1 MIFDFRSSRR
11 PSKIKNHVFSILK
24 SKNHPQMFLIRIV
37 LAFLLIFQTAQST
50 AQLRA
55 KVASYQNRPTIFI
68 NDRPQSPQIYALTH
82 AFGGRW
88 SWEEKP
94 ARNLRNFCEAGIRL
108 FQVDLYLEDIWYKN
122 APELDIEKAQRQ
134 VRGVLDACP
143 DAAVFVRL
151 HTNAPYWWNEL
162 HRDECTEYADGPV
175 DQQTYG
181 PPRNLEDGDPD
192 RPLRASLASLRWR
205 QEAGEKVREFCQRM
219 AATPEGQRMAGIHVA
234 GGVYGEWHYWGFIEH
249 DPDTGPAMTRY
260 FREWLRKKYGS
271 DAALQHAWQTTQFTL
286 GNATVPDTAE
296 RTRCLDGIFRDPAK
310 ERRVIDY
317 FTAQQEVVAED
328 IEHFCRI
335 VKQAW
340 PRPLVVGVFYG
351 YFHMTFCRQAAGGH
365 IFIERILNCPD
376 VDYLSGPQ
384 TYWEITRKAG
394 GSGNSRGIVESALL
408 HGKLWLDEIDNG
420 YLQTWRDMDFVHS
433 RLFSDSVYASVLSR
447 SVALP
452 LMRGAG
458 FWYYDFGRHLNSGWW
473 DSPLYL
479 DRIRELKTF
488 FDKQLHQPHRPAAD
502 VLYVYDQENFY
513 YLKNQR
519 QPLCEDVP
527 DQMVEEA
534 LRSGTAG
541 DHVYLFDLQKVDLK
555 RYKAVVFVNA
565 YKMSAADRQFIREK
579 VAQNGRTLIWNYLP
593 GYTDGRENNFGFVSE
608 LTGMQL
614 RAIESPDKPKVHF
627 SKPDISWTFESAV
640 QPLVAIAEPG
650 VEILGRLDSLG
661 HSVIARKRFP
671 TYTSVL
677 AALPIHGSETWREV
691 LRAAGCHVYNEQ
703 NDFTFA
709 NGNLVLL
716 HTASGGARSLRLR
729 NGRMVQ
735 VDLPGA
741 ATWVL
746 DAATGEV
753 VVRH

>member
-1 MIFDFRSSRR
+1 MSLRRVIFFLS
-11 PSKIKNHVFSILK
+11 FALLSIV
-24 SKNHPQMFLIRIV
+24 QG
-37 LAFLLIFQTAQST
+37 T

-55 KVASYQNRPTIFI
+55 KVAPYQGRPTIFI
-68 NDRPQSPQIYALTH
+68 NDEPHSPQIYALTH

-108 FQVDLYLEDIWYKN
+108 YQVDLYLEDIWYAN
-122 APELDIEKAQRQ
+122 TAELDIAKAQRQ
-134 VRGVLDACP
+134 VRGVLEACP
-143 DAAVFVRL
+143 EAAVFVRL
-151 HTNAPYWWNEL
+151 HTNAPYWWNEQ
-162 HRDECTEYADGPV
+162 HREECTGYADGPV

-205 QEAGEKVREFCQRM
+205 EESGQKIKEFCRRM
-219 AATPEGQRMAGIHVA
+219 ADTPEGRRMAGIHVA

-260 FREWLRKKYGS
+260 FREWLRKKYGT
-271 DAALQHAWQTTQFTL
+271 DNTLQLAWKTTQYTL

-296 RTRCLDGIFRDPAK
+296 RNRCLDGIFRDPAR
-310 ERRVIDY
+310 EQRVIDY

-328 IEHFCRI
+328 IEYFTRA
-335 VKQAW
+335 VKQTW
-340 PRPLVVGVFYG
+340 PRPLIVGVFYG

-384 TYWEITRKAG
+384 TYWEVTRKAG

-408 HGKLWLDEIDNG
+408 HGKLWLDELDNG

-433 RLFSDSVYASVLSR
+433 RPFNDSVYASVLSR

-452 LMRGAG
+452 LLRGAG
-458 FWYYDFGRHLNSGWW
+458 LWYYDFGRHLNSGWW

-479 DRIRELKTF
+479 ERVRQLKTF
-488 FDKQLHQPHRPAAD
+488 FDLQLKQPHRPVAD

-513 YLKNQR
+513 HLKNQR

-534 LRSGTAG
+534 LRSGTTG
-541 DHVYLFDLQKVDLK
+541 DHVYLFDLPKVELD

-565 YKMSAADRQFIREK
+565 WKMSAADRKFIREK

-593 GYTDGRENNFGFVSE
+593 GYTDGQENNLSFVSE
-608 LTGMQL
+608 LTGLQL
-614 RAIESPDKPKVHF
+614 RTIESPAKPKVHF
-627 SKPDISWTFESAV
+627 TKPDTAWAFESAV
-640 QPLVAIAEPG
+640 HPLVAITMPG
-650 VEILGRLDSLG
+650 VEILGALEG
-661 HSVIARKRFP
+661 TNQTVIARKKF
-671 TYTSVL
+671 TSHTSLL
-677 AALPIHGSETWREV
+677 AALPMHSAEVWREV
-691 LRAAGCHVYNEQ
+691 LRVAGCHVYNEQ
-703 NDFTFA
+703 NDFTYA
-709 NGNLVLL
+709 AGALVML
-716 HTASGGARSLRLR
+716 HTASGGARTLRLR
-729 NGRMVQ
+729 NGREVRL
-735 VDLPGA
+735 DLPGA
-741 ATWVL
+741 ATWLL
-746 DAATGEV
+746 DAETGKV
-753 VVRH
+753 VVRM

>member
-1 MIFDFRSSRR
+1 MS
-11 PSKIKNHVFSILK
+11 PSHAALSIL
-24 SKNHPQMFLIRIV
+24 FAT
-37 LAFLLIFQTAQST
+37 AFSLSANAQIS
-50 AQLRA
+50 AR
-55 KVASYQNRPTIFI
+55 VAPHQGRPTIFI
-68 NDRPQSPQIYALTH
+68 DDQPCSPQIYALTH

-94 ARNLRNFCEAGIRL
+94 ARNLRNFCGAGIRL
-108 FQVDLYLEDIWYKN
+108 YQVDLYLEDIWY
-122 APELDIEKAQRQ
+122 AQGAALDIEKAQRQ

-143 DAAVFVRL
+143 DAAVIVRL
-151 HTNAPYWWNEL
+151 HTNAPYWWNEQ
-162 HRDECTEYADGPV
+162 HRDECSEYADGPV

-205 QEAGEKVREFCQRM
+205 QEAGEKISEFCRRM
-219 AATPEGQRMAGIHVA
+219 ADTPEGRRMAGIHVA

-249 DPDTGPAMTRY
+249 EPDTGPAMTQY
-260 FREWLRKKYGS
+260 FRAWLRKKYPN
-271 DAALQHAWQTTQFTL
+271 DAALQQAWQTTAFNL
-286 GNATVPDTAE
+286 DNATVPDTAE
-296 RTRCLDGIFRDPAK
+296 RNRCIDGIFRDPVR

-328 IEHFCRI
+328 IEYFCRQ
-335 VKQAW
+335 VKQNW
-340 PRPLVVGVFYG
+340 PRPLIVGVFYG

-408 HGKLWLDEIDNG
+408 HGKLWLDEVDNG
-420 YLQTWRDMDFVHS
+420 YLQTWRDMDFAHT
-433 RLFSDSVYASVLSR
+433 RPFTDSVYAAVLSR
-447 SVALP
+447 SAALP
-452 LMRGAG
+452 LLRGGG

-473 DSPLYL
+473 DNPYYL
-479 DRIRELKTF
+479 ERVRQIKTF
-488 FDKQLHQPHRPAAD
+488 FDWQLQQPHRPVAD

-541 DHVYLFDLQKVDLK
+541 DHVYLFDLPKVDLD

-565 YKMSAADRQFIREK
+565 YKISTADRRFILEK

-593 GYTDGRENNFGFVSE
+593 GYTDGLENNLAFVSE
-608 LTGMQL
+608 LTGLQL
-614 RAIESPDKPKVHF
+614 RVIDSPTPPKVHF
-627 SKPDISWTFESAV
+627 SHPDTTWAFESAIR
-640 QPLVAIAEPG
+640 PLVEINSPG
-650 VEILGRLDSLG
+650 ADILGTLDG
-661 HSVIARKRFP
+661 TKQVVIARKKFA
-671 TYTSVL
+671 THTTL
-677 AALPIHGSETWREV
+677 FAALPMHSAEVWRTV

-703 NDFTFA
+703 NDFTTAGDNF
-709 NGNLVLL
+709 VLL
-716 HTASGGARSLRLR
+716 HTASGGVRTIYLHKGLEVRL
-729 NGRMVQ
+729 
-735 VDLPGA
+735 DLPGA
-741 ATWVL
+741 VTWLL
-746 DAATGEV
+746 DAQTGEV
-753 VVRH
+753 MMRH

>member
-1 MIFDFRSSRR
+1 MSFIRTIPALFLALLPIL
-11 PSKIKNHVFSILK
+11 PSK
-24 SKNHPQMFLIRIV
+24 
-37 LAFLLIFQTAQST
+37 AQGP
-50 AQLRA
+50 LRA
-55 KVASYQNRPTIFI
+55 KVAPYQGRPTIFI
-68 NDRPQSPQIYALTH
+68 NDQPHSPQIYALTH

-94 ARNLRNFCEAGIRL
+94 VRNLRNFCEAGIRL
-108 FQVDLYLEDIWYKN
+108 FQVDLYLEDIWPKN
-122 APELDIEKAQRQ
+122 AEHLDLEKARRQ

-143 DAAVFVRL
+143 DAAVFMRL
-151 HTNAPYWWNEL
+151 HTNAPYWWNEQ
-162 HRDECTEYADGPV
+162 HREECTGYADGPV
-175 DQQTYG
+175 DSQTYG

-205 QEAGEKVREFCQRM
+205 QEAGDKVREFCTRM
-219 AATPEGQRMAGIHVA
+219 AETPEGRHIAGIHVA

-271 DAALQHAWQTTQFTL
+271 DAALQQAWQNVQFAL
-286 GNATVPDTAE
+286 DNATVPDTAE
-296 RTRCLDGIFRDPAK
+296 RNRCLDGIFRDPAK

-317 FTAQQEVVAED
+317 FTAQQEAVAED
-328 IEHFCRI
+328 IEYFCRI

-340 PRPLVVGVFYG
+340 PRPLIVGVFYG

-365 IFIERILNCPD
+365 IFIERIMNCPD

-433 RLFSDSVYASVLSR
+433 RPFDDSVYASVLSR
-447 SVALP
+447 SVAMP
-452 LMRGAG
+452 LLRGAG

-479 DRIRELKTF
+479 DRIRHLKTF
-488 FDKQLHQPHRPAAD
+488 FDRQLHRPHRPVAD

-527 DQMVEEA
+527 DLMVEEA

-541 DHVYLFDLQKVDLK
+541 DHVYLFDLPKVDLD

-565 YKMSAADRQFIREK
+565 YKMSVADRQFIREK
-579 VAQNGRTLIWNYLP
+579 VARNGRTLIWNYLP
-593 GYTDGRENNFGFVSE
+593 GYTDGRENNLGFVEE

-614 RAIESPDKPKVHF
+614 QKTDSPGRPQVRMLN
-627 SKPDISWTFESAV
+627 PGTNWTFESGV
-640 QPLVAIAEPG
+640 QPLAAIADANATP
-650 VEILGRLDSLG
+650 LGILDSAG
-661 HSVIARKRFP
+661 QVVIARKQFP
-671 TYTSVL
+671 THTSVL
-677 AALPIHGSETWREV
+677 AALPLHGSDAWREV
-691 LRAAGCHVYNEQ
+691 LAAAGCHVYNRQ
-703 NDFTFA
+703 NDFTYA
-709 NGNLVLL
+709 NGDFVLL
-716 HTASGGARSLRLR
+716 HTASGGTRALRLR
-729 NGRMVQ
+729 NGKTVQ
-735 VDLPGA
+735 LDLPGA
-741 ATWVL
+741 VTWIV
-746 DAATGEV
+746 DAETGEV
-753 VVRH
+753 VVRM

>member
-1 MIFDFRSSRR
+1 MY
-11 PSKIKNHVFSILK
+11 PL
-24 SKNHPQMFLIRIV
+24 RII
-37 LAFLLIFQTAQST
+37 LAFSSAFLQISGLTAQT
-50 AQLRA
+50 PLIA
-55 KVASYQNRPTIFI
+55 KVAPYQGRPTIFI
-68 NDRPQSPQIYALTH
+68 DDQPRSPHIYALTH

-108 FQVDLYLEDIWYKN
+108 YQVDLYLEDIWPKN
-122 APELDIEKAQRQ
+122 AAALDLATAQRQ

-151 HTNAPYWWNEL
+151 HTNAPYWWNEQ
-162 HRDECTEYADGPV
+162 HRDECTGYADGPV
-175 DQQTYG
+175 DQQRYG

-192 RPLRASLASLRWR
+192 RPLRASLASLHWR
-205 QEAGEKVREFCQRM
+205 LEAGEKVREFCRRM
-219 AATPEGQRMAGIHVA
+219 AETPEGQRIAGIHVA

-260 FREWLRKKYGS
+260 FRAWLRKKYRT
-271 DAALQHAWQTTQFTL
+271 DKNLQQAWQTTQYTL
-286 GNATVPDTAE
+286 DNSTVPDTAE
-296 RTRCLDGIFRDPAK
+296 RNRCLDGIFRDPAR

-328 IEHFCRI
+328 IEYFCRV
-335 VKQAW
+335 VKQTW
-340 PRPLVVGVFYG
+340 PRPLIVGVFYG

-384 TYWEITRKAG
+384 TYWETTRKAG

-408 HGKLWLDEIDNG
+408 HGKLWLDELDNG
-420 YLQTWRDMDFVHS
+420 YLQTWRDMDFAHA
-433 RLFSDSVYASVLSR
+433 RPFDDSVYASVLSR
-447 SVALP
+447 STALP

-458 FWYYDFGRHLNSGWW
+458 LWFYDFGRHLNSGWW
-473 DSPLYL
+473 DTPFLME
-479 DRIRELKTF
+479 RIGEMKAF
-488 FDKQLHQPHRPAAD
+488 FDRQLHLPYRPVAD

-541 DHVYLFDLQKVDLK
+541 DHVYLFDLPRVDLD

-565 YKMSAADRQFIREK
+565 YKLGAADRKFIREK

-593 GYTDGRENNFGFVSE
+593 GYTDGQKNNLAFVSE

-614 RAIESPDKPKVHF
+614 REIDSPAKPKVHF
-627 SKPDISWTFESAV
+627 SKPDTTWAFESAV
-640 QPLVAIAEPG
+640 QPLAAIEAAGAET
-650 VEILGRLDSLG
+650 LGALDSTG
-661 HSVIARKRFP
+661 HIVIARKKFD
-671 TYTSVL
+671 THTSLL
-677 AALPIHGSETWREV
+677 AALPVHGPDAWREI
-691 LRAAGCHVYNEQ
+691 LRTAGCHVYNEK
-703 NDFTFA
+703 NDFTWA
-709 NGNLVLL
+709 NSNLVLL
-716 HTASGGARSLRLR
+716 HTATGGERIVRLR
-729 NGRMVQ
+729 NGKSVRL
-735 VDLPGA
+735 DLPGA
-741 ATWVL
+741 VTWVL
-746 DAATGEV
+746 DAETGEV
-753 VVRH
+753 LLKH

>member
-1 MIFDFRSSRR
+1 MLPFY
-11 PSKIKNHVFSILK
+11 KIL
-24 SKNHPQMFLIRIV
+24 PAV
-37 LAFLLIFQTAQST
+37 LALLFPIPTRAQI
-50 AQLRA
+50 RA
-55 KVASYQNRPTIFI
+55 KVAHYQGRPTIFI
-68 NDRPQSPQIYALTH
+68 NEQPHSPQIYALTH

-94 ARNLRNFCEAGIRL
+94 ARNLRNFCETGIRL
-108 FQVDLYLEDIWYKN
+108 FQVDLYLEDIWPKN
-122 APELDIEKAQRQ
+122 AEKLDLEKALRQ

-162 HRDECTEYADGPV
+162 HREECTEYADGPIDNV
-175 DQQTYG
+175 TYG

-192 RPLRASLASLRWR
+192 RPLRASLASLLWR
-205 QEAGEKVREFCQRM
+205 KEAGQKVREFCQRM
-219 AATPEGQRMAGIHVA
+219 AETPEGQRIAGIHVA

-271 DAALQHAWQTTQFTL
+271 DAALQQAWQTTEFTL
-286 GNATVPDTAE
+286 ASATVPDTAE
-296 RTRCLDGIFRDPAK
+296 RNRCLDGIFRDPTR

-328 IEHFCRI
+328 IEYFCHI
-335 VKQAW
+335 VKQTW
-340 PRPLVVGVFYG
+340 SRPVIVGVFYG

-365 IFIERILNCPD
+365 IFIERIMNCPD
-376 VDYLSGPQ
+376 IDYLSGPQ

-408 HGKLWLDEIDNG
+408 HGKLWLDEVDNG
-420 YLQTWRDMDFVHS
+420 YLQTYRDMDFAHS
-433 RLFSDSVYASVLSR
+433 RLFDDSVYASVLSR

-473 DSPLYL
+473 DSPLYME
-479 DRIRELKTF
+479 RVRQLKSF
-488 FDKQLHQPHRPAAD
+488 FDKQLQQPHRPVAD

-541 DHVYLFDLQKVDLK
+541 DHVYLFDLQKVDLS
-555 RYKAVVFVNA
+555 RYKAIVFVNA
-565 YKMSAADRQFIREK
+565 YKMSAADRKFIQEK

-593 GYTDGRENNFGFVSE
+593 GYTDGWENSLDFVTE
-608 LTGMQL
+608 LTGMKL
-614 RAIESPDKPKVHF
+614 RKIDSPAKPKVIF
-627 SKPDISWTFESAV
+627 SKPDTSWTFESAV
-640 QPLVAIAEPG
+640 QPLVTIEDSD
-650 VEILGRLDSLG
+650 VEIFGKLDSLN
-661 HSVIARKRFP
+661 HTVIARKKFP
-671 TYTSVL
+671 THTSL
-677 AALPIHGSETWREV
+677 FAALPIHGSDAWREV
-691 LRAAGCHVYNEQ
+691 FRAANCHIYNEK
-703 NDFTFA
+703 NDFTYA
-709 NGNLVLL
+709 NDNLLLL
-716 HTASGGARSLRLR
+716 HTASGGTRTLHLR
-729 NGRMVQ
+729 NGKTVALN
-735 VDLPGA
+735 LPGA
-741 ATWVL
+741 VTWLL
-746 DAATGEV
+746 DAETGEV